1 MLTYWR
7 IYFEKKKKYA
17 NISLS
22 IESVRGTA
30 PLTTQQPER
39 DFKVLKAESMGEI
52 KLSPSIAMGFICTTL
67 FMDLEGVEMKK
78 FDFNIKRKGVVF
90 VKVDDRVDDFLQQ
103 AKENGYRFGNGKTIT
118 LKSDEKS
125 FHYAVTEDNKLFRLS
140 TQCWLFVDKVDR
152 LVY

>member
-39 DFKVLKAESMGEI
+39 DFKVLKAESM
-52 KLSPSIAMGFICTTL
+52 
-67 FMDLEGVEMKK
+67 V
-78 FDFNIKRKGVVF
+78 
-90 VKVDDRVDDFLQQ
+90 
-103 AKENGYRFGNGKTIT
+103 
-118 LKSDEKS
+118 
-125 FHYAVTEDNKLFRLS
+125 
-140 TQCWLFVDKVDR
+140 
-152 LVY
+152 